1 MQGEVGIVYIVV
13 NRKNQKRAVQI
24 IRQYNPNAFVTTQN
38 IHYVNRPNDSGGL
51 DEAPGSRLSDI
62 EGSLEKQKIEP

>member
-1 MQGEVGIVYIVV
+1 MEGEVGIVYIVV

-38 IHYVNRPNDSGGL
+38 IHYVDRPQGQGGL
-51 DEAPGSRLSDI
+51 AEAAGSRLSDI
-62 EGSLEKQKIEP
+62 EGSLAKQKIEP